1 MLWRRSRKLAAL
13 DAQEVLKRDP
23 RSPVLYLR
31 SFVDD
36 SELMQAEWDVVLKT
50 GAGSSART
58 NTGKEESALAR
69 AWRRYSIGW
78 LSTSGRIEEGIAP
91 EFKSIGPFVGIGAPN
106 EPLPELGAARAYF
119 TSETWQHAIV
129 KWVHMAR
136 LIIKVAGP
144 TKWIR
149 WELDTIIDCGALS
162 KLVILIPPGA
172 PQARVGRWQNLM
184 VELQSTP
191 WGPALTSV
199 DPMNLVALRFLADG
213 KVSIVTGGKGRL
225 IDYLLAVRLMLYQ
238 LQDAP

>member
-1 MLWRRSRKLAAL
+1 
-13 DAQEVLKRDP
+13 
-23 RSPVLYLR
+23 
-31 SFVDD
+31 
-36 SELMQAEWDVVLKT
+36 
-50 GAGSSART
+50 
-58 NTGKEESALAR
+58 
-69 AWRRYSIGW
+69 
-78 LSTSGRIEEGIAP
+78 
-91 EFKSIGPFVGIGAPN
+91 
-106 EPLPELGAARAYF
+106 
-119 TSETWQHAIV
+119 
-129 KWVHMAR
+129 MAR

-149 WELDTIIDCGALS
+149 WELDTIIDRGALS
-162 KLVILIPPGA
+162 KLVILMPPGA